1 MGTFLRQIGEV
12 YISDSQRAAYSQRL
26 LLLLREG
33 GMMRYESVEIWYC
46 GLNQRFLRNKLL
58 DCQNMQQI
66 LICSKV
72 LN

>member
-33 GMMRYESVEIWYC
+33 GMMRYESVEIW
-46 GLNQRFLRNKLL
+46 
-58 DCQNMQQI
+58 
-66 LICSKV
+66 
-72 LN
+72 